1 MSFQYGCNTLPH
13 VFIFATRHMD
23 STRTVLFGIF
33 VVAGRKMTAAQVI
46 ALARTLGISAT
57 NVKSHLT
64 RMVADGALRRSGP
77 VRQAHYWPSPNQ
89 ARVVEDIVARL
100 QKTPSQRWNRTW
112 LILIPRTSSSRGRRE
127 QLRASLWFD
136 GFRPW
141 AANTFV
147 RPAWP
152 ERWALNRA
160 RQHLAN
166 TGGLCA
172 RGTLVG
178 AIGVADV
185 SAIYGLD
192 SLDREARR
200 LARWISHRR
209 IPKGSGD
216 DAFAA
221 RLRVGGLV
229 ARLVGHDPRLPP
241 VLWDGRNGMEELV
254 RAFRRFE
261 ARIAPLAQRFLD
273 HVLGRRSSAGSG
285 RIRSVP
291 KGRSVLKTTE
301 EARNG

>member
-1 MSFQYGCNTLPH
+1 
-13 VFIFATRHMD
+13 
-23 STRTVLFGIF
+23 
-33 VVAGRKMTAAQVI
+33 MTAAQVI
-46 ALARTLGISAT
+46 ALARALGISAT

-77 VRQAHYWPSPNQ
+77 VRQARYWPSPNQ
-89 ARVVEDIVARL
+89 ARVVKDIVARL

-112 LILIPRTSSSRGRRE
+112 LILIPRTLSNRGHRE

-141 AANTFV
+141 AANIFV

-160 RQHLAN
+160 RRHLAN

-178 AIGVADV
+178 AISVADV

-221 RLRVGGLV
+221 QLKVGGIV

-241 VLWDGRNGMEELV
+241 VLWDGRNGMQELV
-254 RAFRRFE
+254 RAFRRFD

-273 HVLGRRSSAGSG
+273 DVLGRRSSKGSG
-285 RIRSVP
+285 RV
-291 KGRSVLKTTE
+291 RSVL
-301 EARNG
+301 

>member
-1 MSFQYGCNTLPH
+1 MFS
-13 VFIFATRHMD
+13 FATRDMN
-23 STRTVLFGIF
+23 STRTILFGVF

-46 ALARTLGISAT
+46 ALARALGVSAT

-77 VRQAHYWPSPNQ
+77 ARQARYWPSPNQ
-89 ARVVEDIVARL
+89 ARVVEGIDARL
-100 QKTPSQRWNRTW
+100 HGTPSERWDRTW
-112 LILIPRTSSSRGRRE
+112 LILVLRMPANRGRRE
-127 QLRASLWFD
+127 QLKASLWFD

-141 AANTFV
+141 AANIFV

-160 RQHLAN
+160 RRHLAN

-178 AIGVADV
+178 AISVADV

-192 SLDREARR
+192 FLDREARR

-209 IPKGSGD
+209 IPKGSGE

-221 RLRVGGLV
+221 RLKVGGLV

-241 VLWDGRNGMEELV
+241 VLWNGRNGMQELV

-273 HVLGRRSSAGSG
+273 DVLGRRSSKGKREG
-285 RIRSVP
+285 RQTLFP
-291 KGRSVLKTTE
+291 TE
-301 EARNG
+301 LRGLS

>member
-1 MSFQYGCNTLPH
+1 
-13 VFIFATRHMD
+13 
-23 STRTVLFGIF
+23 
-33 VVAGRKMTAAQVI
+33 MTAAQVI
-46 ALARTLGISAT
+46 ALAGTLGISAT

-64 RMVADGALRRSGP
+64 RMVADGTLRRSGP
-77 VRQAHYWPSPNQ
+77 ARRARYWPSPNQ
-89 ARVVEDIVARL
+89 ARVVTDIVARL
-100 QKTPSQRWNRTW
+100 QGTPSESWNRTW
-112 LILIPRTSSSRGRRE
+112 LILILRMPSNRGHRE
-127 QLRASLWFD
+127 QLTASLWFD

-141 AANTFV
+141 ASNTFV

-160 RQHLAN
+160 RRHHAN
-166 TGGLCA
+166 TGGMCA

-192 SLDREARR
+192 SLDREAHG

-241 VLWDGRNGMEELV
+241 VLWDGRTGMQELV

-261 ARIAPLAQRFLD
+261 ARIAPLAQLFLD
-273 HVLGRRSSAGSG
+273 GVLGRRSSTGSG
-285 RIRSVP
+285 RVRSVL
-291 KGRSVLKTTE
+291 KSRAVLKTTE
-301 EARNG
+301 ASNG

>member
-1 MSFQYGCNTLPH
+1 
-13 VFIFATRHMD
+13 
-23 STRTVLFGIF
+23 
-33 VVAGRKMTAAQVI
+33 MTAAQVI
-46 ALARTLGISAT
+46 ALARTLDLSAT

-77 VRQAHYWPSPNQ
+77 ARRARYWPSPNQ
-89 ARVVEDIVARL
+89 ARVVADIVARL
-100 QKTPSQRWNRTW
+100 QGTPSERWNRTW
-112 LILIPRTSSSRGRRE
+112 LILILRMPSNRGRRE
-127 QLRASLWFD
+127 QLTASLWFD

-141 AANTFV
+141 ASNTFL

-152 ERWALNRA
+152 ERWALNQA
-160 RQHLAN
+160 RRHLAN
-166 TGGLCA
+166 SGGMCA
-172 RGTLVG
+172 HGTLVG

-241 VLWDGRNGMEELV
+241 VLWDGRNGMQELV
-254 RAFRRFE
+254 RAFRRFD

-273 HVLGRRSSAGSG
+273 DVLGRRSSTGSG
-285 RIRSVP
+285 RV
-291 KGRSVLKTTE
+291 RSVLKSRAVLKTTK